1 MTNMMKIPQANPLAE
16 NMELISEITEVID
29 RVVRGGHYIQGSEVE
44 LFEQEFSNYIGAVNA
59 VGVASGTD
67 AIKLSLCALGVG
79 PGDEVITV
87 SHTAVATVAAIEQCG
102 AIPVLVDIDPETYTM
117 DVEKMQSAI
126 SRNTR
131 VIIPVHLYGHPANLD
146 PILLVANQYGIDVLE
161 DCAQA
166 HGASYKGRRVGTW
179 GRIAGFS
186 FYPTKNL
193 GALGDGGMIVTNDSN
208 LAGKVRL
215 LREYGWKNRYIS
227 EVSGF
232 NSRLDELQAAILR
245 VKLTHLD
252 KHNDLRR
259 KFANIYTA
267 ALSTYTRT
275 PIEQS
280 SSFHVYHLYVI
291 RSLWRDKLRLFLTE
305 NGIGTGIHYPFPV
318 HMQPAYAGLKVKN
331 GSLKITEQAAKEILS
346 LPLYPQMNLEQVE
359 YVVDKIKE
367 FSNE

>member
-1 MTNMMKIPQANPLAE
+1 
-16 NMELISEITEVID
+16 
-29 RVVRGGHYIQGSEVE
+29 
-44 LFEQEFSNYIGAVNA
+44 
-59 VGVASGTD
+59 
-67 AIKLSLCALGVG
+67 
-79 PGDEVITV
+79 
-87 SHTAVATVAAIEQCG
+87 
-102 AIPVLVDIDPETYTM
+102 
-117 DVEKMQSAI
+117 
-126 SRNTR
+126 
-131 VIIPVHLYGHPANLD
+131 
-146 PILLVANQYGIDVLE
+146 
-161 DCAQA
+161 
-166 HGASYKGRRVGTW
+166 
-179 GRIAGFS
+179 
-186 FYPTKNL
+186 
-193 GALGDGGMIVTNDSN
+193 
-208 LAGKVRL
+208 
-215 LREYGWKNRYIS
+215 
-227 EVSGF
+227 
-232 NSRLDELQAAILR
+232 
-245 VKLTHLD
+245 LTHLD

-275 PIEQS
+275 PIEQP